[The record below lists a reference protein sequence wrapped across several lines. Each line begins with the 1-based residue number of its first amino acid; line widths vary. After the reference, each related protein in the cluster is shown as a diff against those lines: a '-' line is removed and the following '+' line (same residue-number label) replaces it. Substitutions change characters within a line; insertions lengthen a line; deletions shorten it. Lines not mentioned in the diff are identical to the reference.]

1 MLMFGTKSSAE
12 KATVL
17 RLEKR
22 IFGAVEKIN
31 LLIEQVD
38 DSKTTLSDVDS
49 DVTIQQTHLLKLADM
64 MDMLVFLSGTITE
77 RKRQL
82 LTSTSM
88 VVANMVD
95 LKEVY
100 INADGICETIEK
112 LSDYDPEDYGV

>member
-1 MLMFGTKSSAE
+1 MFGTKSSAE

-22 IFGAVEKIN
+22 ILGAVEKIN

-49 DVTIQQTHLLKLADM
+49 DVTVQQTHLLKLADM

-82 LTSTSM
+82 LTSTCM

-100 INADGICETIEK
+100 INVDRVCETIEK
-112 LSDYDPEDYGV
+112 LSDYDPEDYGA